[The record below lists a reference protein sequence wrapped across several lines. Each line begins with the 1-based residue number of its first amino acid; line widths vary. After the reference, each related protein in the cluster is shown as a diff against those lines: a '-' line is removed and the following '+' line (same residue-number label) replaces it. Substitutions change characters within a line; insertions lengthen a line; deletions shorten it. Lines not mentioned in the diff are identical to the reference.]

1 MHHQQARRASGA
13 AGGRRV
19 HRADTPWKPEAL
31 QPVRTHL
38 VWDRQLRGQG
48 TGNSSGPT
56 TQRLEENAFCG
67 PLRVPN
73 RNGICSPLR
82 GPRWHLQGAKSS
94 MRNVI
99 CTPEGAINH
108 EFGCFLAPSG
118 CPFIDIYQAGAQR
131 TLGAVAPPL
140 LPVTLSAL
148 STLHRTTRA
157 VTGSALPRLKT
168 QAWATDHTLGAR
180 LNAAQWNGE
189 QLRRAIHPGRALRGV
204 SENHQRV
211 SNVHHHRSRWAS
223 KPATGARCHRSIRAL
238 IGGDRGNRRRV
249 VVGLRRDT

>member
-1 MHHQQARRASGA
+1 MSQAI
-13 AGGRRV
+13 
-19 HRADTPWKPEAL
+19 
-31 QPVRTHL
+31 
-38 VWDRQLRGQG
+38 
-48 TGNSSGPT
+48 N
-56 TQRLEENAFCG
+56 
-67 PLRVPN
+67 
-73 RNGICSPLR
+73 
-82 GPRWHLQGAKSS
+82 
-94 MRNVI
+94 
-99 CTPEGAINH
+99 TPEGCKYRENAR
-108 EFGCFLAPSG
+108 FLHPSG
-118 CPFIDIYQAGAQR
+118 APLIDIYQAGAQR

-148 STLHRTTRA
+148 SALHRTTRA

-189 QLRRAIHPGRALRGV
+189 QLRRAIHPGRALCGV

-238 IGGDRGNRRRV
+238 IGGDRGNRRRAV
-249 VVGLRRDT
+249 ADLRRNT